1 MALTTI
7 RNDGLAIGSQG
18 FTESSKIT
26 LDSSSHSVTGIP
38 DGVREV
44 HLFWSGVSTSSGGPG
59 VKLQVGTGSGLVTS
73 GYIDQYAYIY
83 GSTTT
88 GRGTSSGGFEIG
100 NWGAGIV
107 MYGYW
112 SLYRTNGTDDLWNGH
127 YSTALYTDYVG
138 QLFGTGSID
147 LSAPLDR
154 IAMVCTSAG
163 TFDGG
168 GTMQA
173 LYR

>member
-44 HLFWSGVSTSSGGPG
+44 HVFWNGVSTSSGSPG
-59 VKLQVGTGSGLVTS
+59 IQLHVGTGSGLVTS
-73 GYIDQYAYIY
+73 GYTDQYAFIY
-83 GSTTT
+83 DTTNT
-88 GRGTSSGGFEIG
+88 GRGATSGGFEIG

-107 MYGYW
+107 MHGFL

-127 YSTALYTDYVG
+127 YFTTLATDYAG

-154 IAMVCTSAG
+154 VAMVCVTTG

-168 GTMQA
+168 GTMQV
-173 LYR
+173 LFR